1 MRPTCCSAA
10 CLPPAMR
17 TTFCSAACL
26 PPAMRPTFC
35 SAACPRMR
43 CTQNSPPPVHAR
55 RLSHRLRCAQCV
67 PPPAMRAECPALEKS
82 QAYTLRGSAPC
93 NSVSDP
99 IIVPSRYTSLAPS
112 MALPAIHP
120 PCRTPPYTK
129 HGLILLNTASTAPP
143 AVCPCS
149 PKDVPSQDVFNP
161 SGACRWKFARAY
173 MHACRGGASEACCSV
188 LEPAFLPASGAP
200 FAGCL
205 CQRDMWDSVVS
216 WFDAHSDFSAAAVML
231 ACVDEYGK
239 RILFTGG
246 PIGFCEAEPWSGDG
260 HGAASR
266 KLPGPDNA
274 EDAARRAG

>member
-1 MRPTCCSAA
+1 MHRDLPTLICAYND
-10 CLPPAMR
+10 
-17 TTFCSAACL
+17 T
-26 PPAMRPTFC
+26 
-35 SAACPRMR
+35 
-43 CTQNSPPPVHAR
+43 V
-55 RLSHRLRCAQCV
+55 RLLLSGHLHKATVWGQLC
-67 PPPAMRAECPALEKS
+67 
-82 QAYTLRGSAPC
+82 G
-93 NSVSDP
+93 
-99 IIVPSRYTSLAPS
+99 VPSIT
-112 MALPAIHP
+112 LPAVRYNAQNWQVLELASDGGWRLAGFGAKTRNHSRCSDVFAFDRER
-120 PCRTPPYTK
+120 PCGAYEKDYEGRDVGSCGWPSSDAAEEA
-129 HGLILLNTASTAPP
+129 GF
-143 AVCPCS
+143 AVADIDG